1 MKKLKKF
8 LAMMISMVMVLS
20 MATASFATPA
30 QSGNLTITLQGGNK
44 LPDGESHTVRLYK
57 LLNLDSYSG
66 DKYSY
71 SLNEDYKETIKTI
84 LNCSENE
91 IIGKIAA
98 YKDKG
103 EDIKR
108 FAKKFE
114 ENYKGGKCATSNI
127 TAPSDRT
134 TVSQLEPGYYL
145 IVLDNASQINPV
157 ITTVNG
163 DATINLKEEAPSID
177 KKAFDKDGK
186 PATDVQIG
194 DIVTYTIT
202 TTIPKKFTTYKITD
216 TLSKGLNFVNFDGT
230 DITVPGTLKINVK
243 LRDKGQSE
251 GGTDITDTCGI
262 VANVDKNQ
270 EQKEEMTIDLRE
282 YINKK
287 ETQRDHI
294 GKTLVITYKAKVNAE
309 ALVTEKNSAKLEYG
323 NDPDKTITT
332 KPEEVNTPTFPVHI
346 KKTDKANTTSFLSGA
361 EFELYHDNGSGT
373 AATGTAI
380 KVTGNN
386 GVYKIHT
393 DQNAEINETVK
404 TKMVTVS
411 EINVDNFNK
420 NGGYNLVI
428 NGLKAGT
435 YWLRETKA
443 PDGYNKLEK
452 DIKITVTNNKDGSYT
467 ITSNSKVES
476 NIVTIVNT
484 SGAHLPETGGTGTLL
499 LTAVGALL
507 VAVAMIR
514 FMRRKQEN

>member
-8 LAMMISMVMVLS
+8 LAVMISMVMVLS

-108 FAKKFE
+108 FSKKFE
-114 ENYKGGKCATSNI
+114 ENYKGGKCTTANI

-346 KKTDKANTTSFLSGA
+346 KKTDKANKTSFLSGA
-361 EFELYHDNGSGT
+361 EFELYPDNGGQAGT
-373 AATGTAI
+373 TAI
-380 KVTGNN
+380 KVIGSG
-386 GVYKIHT
+386 GVYKINPNQSEEPGNIKLVT
-393 DQNAEINETVK
+393 IDEIK
-404 TKMVTVS
+404 TK
-411 EINVDNFNK
+411 NFDK
-420 NGGYNLVI
+420 TGGYNLVI

-443 PDGYNKLEK
+443 PDGYNLLKN
-452 DIKITVTNNKDGSYT
+452 DIKITVTNNKDGSYEISKDDIKAEKNIIT
-467 ITSNSKVES
+467 IE
-476 NIVTIVNT
+476 NT
-484 SGAHLPETGGTGTLL
+484 SGVHLPETGGTGTLL

>member
-8 LAMMISMVMVLS
+8 LAVMISMVMILS

-114 ENYKGGKCATSNI
+114 ENYKGGKCTTANI

-346 KKTDKANTTSFLSGA
+346 KKTDKANKTSFLSGA
-361 EFELYHDNGSGT
+361 EFELYPDNGGQAGT
-373 AATGTAI
+373 TAI
-380 KVTGNN
+380 KVIGSG
-386 GVYKIHT
+386 GVYKINPNQSEEPGNIKLVT
-393 DQNAEINETVK
+393 IDEIK
-404 TKMVTVS
+404 TK
-411 EINVDNFNK
+411 NFDK
-420 NGGYNLVI
+420 TGGYNLVI

-443 PDGYNKLEK
+443 PDGYNLLKN
-452 DIKITVTNNKDGSYT
+452 DIKITVTNNKDGSYEISKDDIKAEKNIIT
-467 ITSNSKVES
+467 IE
-476 NIVTIVNT
+476 NT
-484 SGAHLPETGGTGTLL
+484 SGVHLPETGGTGTLL

>member
-8 LAMMISMVMVLS
+8 LAVMISMVMVLS

-114 ENYKGGKCATSNI
+114 ENYKGGKCTTANI

-202 TTIPKKFTTYKITD
+202 TTIPKKFTKYTISDTITEG
-216 TLSKGLNFVNFDGT
+216 LSFVNFDESEFKVPGELGIKIT
-230 DITVPGTLKINVK
+230 LKDKPESKDEIDITNT
-243 LRDKGQSE
+243 S
-251 GGTDITDTCGI
+251 GI
-262 VANVDKNQ
+262 KANVAKTSDGKNQ
-270 EQKEEMTIDLRE
+270 DKMTIDLTG
-282 YINKK
+282 YINNEDTQKK
-287 ETQRDHI
+287 YS
-294 GKTLVITYKAKVNAE
+294 GKTLIISYKAKVNEKAE
-309 ALVTEKNSAKLEYG
+309 VKEKNSAILEYG
-323 NDPDKTITT
+323 NKPGETITT

-361 EFELYHDNGSGT
+361 EFELYPDNGGQ
-373 AATGTAI
+373 AGNTAI
-380 KVTGNN
+380 KVIGSD
-386 GVYKIHT
+386 GVYKINPNQSEEPGNIKLVT
-393 DQNAEINETVK
+393 IDEIK
-404 TKMVTVS
+404 TK
-411 EINVDNFNK
+411 NFEK
-420 NGGYNLVI
+420 TGGYNLVI

-467 ITSNSKVES
+467 ITSDSKVES

-484 SGAHLPETGGTGTLL
+484 SGVHLPETGGTGTLL

>member
-114 ENYKGGKCATSNI
+114 ENYKGGKCTTANI

-346 KKTDKANTTSFLSGA
+346 KKTDKANKTSFLSGA
-361 EFELYHDNGSGT
+361 EFELYPDNGGQAGT
-373 AATGTAI
+373 TAI
-380 KVTGNN
+380 KVIGSG
-386 GVYKIHT
+386 GVYKINPNQSEEPGNIKLVT
-393 DQNAEINETVK
+393 IDEIK
-404 TKMVTVS
+404 TK
-411 EINVDNFNK
+411 NFDK
-420 NGGYNLVI
+420 TGGYNLVI

-443 PDGYNKLEK
+443 PDGYNLLKN
-452 DIKITVTNNKDGSYT
+452 DIKITVTNNKDGSYEISKDDIKAEKNIIT
-467 ITSNSKVES
+467 IE
-476 NIVTIVNT
+476 NT
-484 SGAHLPETGGTGTLL
+484 SGVHLPETGGTGTLL

>member
-114 ENYKGGKCATSNI
+114 ENYKGGKCTTANI

-243 LRDKGQSE
+243 LRDKGQLE
-251 GGTDITDTCGI
+251 GGTDITDTCRI
-262 VANVDKNQ
+262 VADVDKNQ
-270 EQKEEMTIDLRE
+270 EQKEKMTIDLKD
-282 YINKK
+282 YINKE
-287 ETQRDHI
+287 ETQRDYI
-294 GKTLVITYKAKVNAE
+294 GKTLIITYKAKVNAE
-309 ALVTEKNSAKLEYG
+309 AQVTEKNSAKLEYG
-323 NDPDKTITT
+323 NNPDKTITT
-332 KPEEVNTPTFPVHI
+332 KPEEVKTPTFPVHI
-346 KKTDKANTTSFLSGA
+346 KKTDKANKTSFLSGA
-361 EFELYHDNGSGT
+361 EFELYPDNGGQAGT
-373 AATGTAI
+373 TAI
-380 KVTGNN
+380 KVIGSG
-386 GVYKIHT
+386 GVYKINPNQSEEPGNIKLVT
-393 DQNAEINETVK
+393 IDEIK
-404 TKMVTVS
+404 TK
-411 EINVDNFNK
+411 NFDK
-420 NGGYNLVI
+420 TGGYNLVI

-443 PDGYNKLEK
+443 PDGYNLLKN
-452 DIKITVTNNKDGSYT
+452 DIKITVTNNKDGSYEISKDDIKAEKNIIT
-467 ITSNSKVES
+467 IE
-476 NIVTIVNT
+476 NT
-484 SGAHLPETGGTGTLL
+484 SGVHLPETGGTGTLL

>member
-57 LLNLDSYSG
+57 LLNLASYSG

-114 ENYKGGKCATSNI
+114 ENYKGGKCTTANI

-243 LRDKGQSE
+243 LRDKGQLE
-251 GGTDITDTCGI
+251 GGTDITGTCGI
-262 VANVDKNQ
+262 VADVAKNQ
-270 EQKEEMTIDLRE
+270 EQKEEMTIDLKD
-282 YINKK
+282 YINKD
-287 ETQRDHI
+287 ETQRDYI
-294 GKTLVITYKAKVNAE
+294 GKTLIITYKAKVNAE
-309 ALVTEKNSAKLEYG
+309 AQVTEKNSAKLEYG
-323 NDPDKTITT
+323 NNPDKTITT
-332 KPEEVNTPTFPVHI
+332 KPEEVKTPTFPVHI
-346 KKTDKANTTSFLSGA
+346 KKTDKANKTSFLSGA
-361 EFELYHDNGSGT
+361 EFELYPDNGGQAGT
-373 AATGTAI
+373 TAI
-380 KVTGNN
+380 KVIGSG
-386 GVYKIHT
+386 GVYKINPNQSEEPGNIKLVT
-393 DQNAEINETVK
+393 IDEIK
-404 TKMVTVS
+404 TK
-411 EINVDNFNK
+411 NFDK
-420 NGGYNLVI
+420 TGGYNLVI

-443 PDGYNKLEK
+443 PDGYNLLKN
-452 DIKITVTNNKDGSYT
+452 DIKITVTNNKDGSYEISKDDIKAEKNIIT
-467 ITSNSKVES
+467 IE
-476 NIVTIVNT
+476 NT
-484 SGAHLPETGGTGTLL
+484 SGVHLPETGGTGTLL

>member
-114 ENYKGGKCATSNI
+114 ENYKGGKCTTSNI

-157 ITTVNG
+157 ITTING
-163 DATINLKEEAPSID
+163 DATIDLKEEAPSID

-202 TTIPKKFTTYKITD
+202 TTIPKKFTKYTISDTITEG
-216 TLSKGLNFVNFDGT
+216 LSFVNFDESEFKVPGELGIKIT
-230 DITVPGTLKINVK
+230 LKDKPESKDEIDITNT
-243 LRDKGQSE
+243 S
-251 GGTDITDTCGI
+251 GI
-262 VANVDKNQ
+262 KANVAKTSDGKNQ
-270 EQKEEMTIDLRE
+270 DKMTIDLTG
-282 YINKK
+282 YINNEDTQKK
-287 ETQRDHI
+287 YS
-294 GKTLVITYKAKVNAE
+294 GKTLIISYKAKVNEKAE
-309 ALVTEKNSAKLEYG
+309 VKEKNSAILEYG
-323 NDPDKTITT
+323 NKPGETITT

-346 KKTDKANTTSFLSGA
+346 KKTDKANRTSFLSGA
-361 EFELYHDNGSGT
+361 EFELYPDNGGQAGT
-373 AATGTAI
+373 TAI
-380 KVTGNN
+380 KVIGSG
-386 GVYKIHT
+386 GVYKINPNQSEEPGNIKLVT
-393 DQNAEINETVK
+393 IDEIK
-404 TKMVTVS
+404 TK
-411 EINVDNFNK
+411 NFDK
-420 NGGYNLVI
+420 TGGYNLVI

-452 DIKITVTNNKDGSYT
+452 DIKITVTNNKDGSYEISKDDIKAEKNIIT
-467 ITSNSKVES
+467 IE
-476 NIVTIVNT
+476 NT

>member
-8 LAMMISMVMVLS
+8 LAVMISMVMVLS

-114 ENYKGGKCATSNI
+114 ENYKGGKCTTANI

-243 LRDKGQSE
+243 LRDKGQLE
-251 GGTDITDTCGI
+251 GGTDITDTCRI
-262 VANVDKNQ
+262 VADVAKNQ
-270 EQKEEMTIDLRE
+270 EQKEKMTIDLKD
-282 YINKK
+282 YINKE
-287 ETQRDHI
+287 ETQRDYI
-294 GKTLVITYKAKVNAE
+294 GKTLIITYKAKVNAE
-309 ALVTEKNSAKLEYG
+309 AQVTEKNSAKLEYG
-323 NDPDKTITT
+323 NNPDKTITT
-332 KPEEVNTPTFPVHI
+332 KPEEVKTPTFPVHI
-346 KKTDKANTTSFLSGA
+346 KKTDKANKTSFLSGA
-361 EFELYHDNGSGT
+361 EFELYPDNGGQAGT
-373 AATGTAI
+373 TAI
-380 KVTGNN
+380 KVIGSG
-386 GVYKIHT
+386 GVYKINPNQSEEPGNIKLVT
-393 DQNAEINETVK
+393 IDEIK
-404 TKMVTVS
+404 TK
-411 EINVDNFNK
+411 NFDK
-420 NGGYNLVI
+420 TGGYNLVI

-443 PDGYNKLEK
+443 PDGYNLLKN
-452 DIKITVTNNKDGSYT
+452 DIKITVTNNKDGSYEISKDDIKAEKNIIT
-467 ITSNSKVES
+467 IE
-476 NIVTIVNT
+476 NT
-484 SGAHLPETGGTGTLL
+484 SGVHLPETGGTGTLL

>member
-8 LAMMISMVMVLS
+8 LAVMISMVMVLS

-44 LPDGESHTVRLYK
+44 LQDGESHTVRLYK

-114 ENYKGGKCATSNI
+114 ENYKGGKCTTANI

-243 LRDKGQSE
+243 LRDKGQLE
-251 GGTDITDTCGI
+251 GGTDITDTCRI
-262 VANVDKNQ
+262 VADVAKNQ
-270 EQKEEMTIDLRE
+270 EQKEKMTIDLKD
-282 YINKK
+282 YINKE
-287 ETQRDHI
+287 ETQRDYI
-294 GKTLVITYKAKVNAE
+294 GKTLIITYKAKVNAE
-309 ALVTEKNSAKLEYG
+309 AQVTEKNSAKLEYG
-323 NDPDKTITT
+323 NNPDKTITT
-332 KPEEVNTPTFPVHI
+332 KPEEVKTPTFPVHI
-346 KKTDKANTTSFLSGA
+346 KKTDKANKTSFLSGA
-361 EFELYHDNGSGT
+361 EFELYPDNGGQAGT
-373 AATGTAI
+373 TAI
-380 KVTGNN
+380 KVIGSG
-386 GVYKIHT
+386 GVYKINPNQSEEPGNIKLVT
-393 DQNAEINETVK
+393 IDEIK
-404 TKMVTVS
+404 TK
-411 EINVDNFNK
+411 NFDK
-420 NGGYNLVI
+420 TGGYNLVI

-443 PDGYNKLEK
+443 PDGYNLLKN
-452 DIKITVTNNKDGSYT
+452 DIKITVTNNKDGSYEISKDDIKAEKNIIT
-467 ITSNSKVES
+467 IE
-476 NIVTIVNT
+476 NT
-484 SGAHLPETGGTGTLL
+484 SGVHLPETGGTGTLL

>member
-114 ENYKGGKCATSNI
+114 ENYKGGKCTTSNI

-243 LRDKGQSE
+243 LRDKGQLE
-251 GGTDITDTCGI
+251 GGTDITDTCRI
-262 VANVDKNQ
+262 VADVAKNQ
-270 EQKEEMTIDLRE
+270 EQKEKMTIDLKD
-282 YINKK
+282 YINKE
-287 ETQRDHI
+287 ETQRDYI
-294 GKTLVITYKAKVNAE
+294 GKTLIITYKAKVNAE
-309 ALVTEKNSAKLEYG
+309 AQVTEKNSAKLEYG
-323 NDPDKTITT
+323 NNPDKTITT
-332 KPEEVNTPTFPVHI
+332 KPEEVKTPTFPVHI
-346 KKTDKANTTSFLSGA
+346 KKTDKANKTSFLSGA
-361 EFELYHDNGSGT
+361 EFELYPDNGGQAGT
-373 AATGTAI
+373 TAI
-380 KVTGNN
+380 KVIGSG
-386 GVYKIHT
+386 GVYKINPNQSEEPGNIKLVT
-393 DQNAEINETVK
+393 IDEIK
-404 TKMVTVS
+404 TK
-411 EINVDNFNK
+411 NFDK
-420 NGGYNLVI
+420 TGGYNLVI

-443 PDGYNKLEK
+443 PDGYNLLKN
-452 DIKITVTNNKDGSYT
+452 DIKITVTNNKDGSYEISKDDIKAEKNIIT
-467 ITSNSKVES
+467 IE
-476 NIVTIVNT
+476 NT
-484 SGAHLPETGGTGTLL
+484 SGVHLPETGGTGTLL

>member
-91 IIGKIAA
+91 IIGKIVA

-114 ENYKGGKCATSNI
+114 ENYKGGKCTTSNI
-127 TAPSDRT
+127 TAPSDKT

-163 DATINLKEEAPSID
+163 NATIDLKEEAPSID

-202 TTIPKKFTTYKITD
+202 TTIPKKFTKYTISDTITEG
-216 TLSKGLNFVNFDGT
+216 LSFVNFDESEFKVPGELGIKIT
-230 DITVPGTLKINVK
+230 LKDNPESKDEIDITNT
-243 LRDKGQSE
+243 S
-251 GGTDITDTCGI
+251 GI
-262 VANVDKNQ
+262 KANVAKTSDGKNQ
-270 EQKEEMTIDLRE
+270 DKMTIDLTG
-282 YINKK
+282 YINNEDTQKK
-287 ETQRDHI
+287 YS
-294 GKTLVITYKAKVNAE
+294 GKTLIISYKAKVNEKAE
-309 ALVTEKNSAKLEYG
+309 VKEKNSAILEYG
-323 NDPDKTITT
+323 NKPGETITT

-361 EFELYHDNGSGT
+361 EFELYPDNGGQ
-373 AATGTAI
+373 AGNTAI
-380 KVTGNN
+380 KVIGSD
-386 GVYKIHT
+386 GVYKINPNQSEEPGNIKLVT
-393 DQNAEINETVK
+393 IDEIK
-404 TKMVTVS
+404 TK
-411 EINVDNFNK
+411 NFEK
-420 NGGYNLVI
+420 TGGYNLVI

-467 ITSNSKVES
+467 ITSDSKVES

>member
-8 LAMMISMVMVLS
+8 LAVMISMVMVLS

-114 ENYKGGKCATSNI
+114 ENYKGGKCTTDNI

-346 KKTDKANTTSFLSGA
+346 KKTDKANKTSFLSGA
-361 EFELYHDNGSGT
+361 EFELYPDNGGQAGT
-373 AATGTAI
+373 TAI
-380 KVTGNN
+380 KVIGSG
-386 GVYKIHT
+386 GVYKINPNQSEEPGNIKLVT
-393 DQNAEINETVK
+393 IDEIK
-404 TKMVTVS
+404 TK
-411 EINVDNFNK
+411 NFDK
-420 NGGYNLVI
+420 TGGYNLVI

-443 PDGYNKLEK
+443 PDGYNLLKN
-452 DIKITVTNNKDGSYT
+452 DIKITVTNNKDGSYEISKDDIKAEKNIIT
-467 ITSNSKVES
+467 IE
-476 NIVTIVNT
+476 NT
-484 SGAHLPETGGTGTLL
+484 SGVHLPETGGTGTLL

>member
-8 LAMMISMVMVLS
+8 LAMIISMVMVLS

-114 ENYKGGKCATSNI
+114 ENYKGGKCTTSNI

-163 DATINLKEEAPSID
+163 DATIDLKEEAPSID

-202 TTIPKKFTTYKITD
+202 TTIPKKFTTYKIID
-216 TLSKGLNFVNFDGT
+216 TLSKGLNFVNFDGNG
-230 DITVPGTLKINVK
+230 ITVPGTLKINVK

-251 GGTDITDTCGI
+251 GGTDITDTCRI
-262 VANVDKNQ
+262 VANVAKNK
-270 EQKEEMTIDLRE
+270 EQKEEMTIDLKA
-282 YINKK
+282 YINEE

-361 EFELYHDNGSGT
+361 EFELYPDNGGQAGT
-373 AATGTAI
+373 TAI
-380 KVTGNN
+380 KVIGSG
-386 GVYKIHT
+386 GVYKINPNQSEEPGNIKLVT
-393 DQNAEINETVK
+393 IGEITAE
-404 TKMVTVS
+404 
-411 EINVDNFNK
+411 NFNK

-467 ITSNSKVES
+467 ITSDSKVKS
-476 NIVTIVNT
+476 NIVTIENT
-484 SGAHLPETGGTGTLL
+484 SGVHLPETGGTGTLL

>member
-8 LAMMISMVMVLS
+8 LAVMISMVMVLS

-114 ENYKGGKCATSNI
+114 ENYKGGKCTTANI

-243 LRDKGQSE
+243 LRDKGQLE
-251 GGTDITDTCGI
+251 GGTDITDTCRI
-262 VANVDKNQ
+262 VADVAKNQ
-270 EQKEEMTIDLRE
+270 EQKEKMTIDLKD
-282 YINKK
+282 YINKE
-287 ETQRDHI
+287 ETQRDYI
-294 GKTLVITYKAKVNAE
+294 GKTLIITYKAKVNAE
-309 ALVTEKNSAKLEYG
+309 AQVTEKNSAKLEYG
-323 NDPDKTITT
+323 NNPDKTITT
-332 KPEEVNTPTFPVHI
+332 KPEEVKTPTFPVHI
-346 KKTDKANTTSFLSGA
+346 KKTDKANKTSFLSGA
-361 EFELYHDNGSGT
+361 EFELYPDNGGQAGT
-373 AATGTAI
+373 TAI
-380 KVTGNN
+380 KVIGSG
-386 GVYKIHT
+386 GVYKINPNQSDEPGNIKLVT
-393 DQNAEINETVK
+393 IDEIK
-404 TKMVTVS
+404 TK
-411 EINVDNFNK
+411 NFDK
-420 NGGYNLVI
+420 TGGYNLVI

-443 PDGYNKLEK
+443 PDGYNLLKN
-452 DIKITVTNNKDGSYT
+452 DIKITVTNNKDGSYEISKDDIKAEKNIIT
-467 ITSNSKVES
+467 IE
-476 NIVTIVNT
+476 NT
-484 SGAHLPETGGTGTLL
+484 SGVHLPETGGTGTLL

>member
-8 LAMMISMVMVLS
+8 LAVMISMVMVLS

-114 ENYKGGKCATSNI
+114 ENYKGGKCTTANI

-346 KKTDKANTTSFLSGA
+346 KKTDKANKTSFLSGA
-361 EFELYHDNGSGT
+361 EFELYPDNGGQAGT
-373 AATGTAI
+373 TAI
-380 KVTGNN
+380 KVIGSG
-386 GVYKIHT
+386 GVYKINPNQSEEPGNIKLVT
-393 DQNAEINETVK
+393 IDEIK
-404 TKMVTVS
+404 TK
-411 EINVDNFNK
+411 NFDK
-420 NGGYNLVI
+420 TGGYNLVI

-443 PDGYNKLEK
+443 PDGYNLLKN
-452 DIKITVTNNKDGSYT
+452 DIKITVTNNKDGSYEISKDDIKAEKNIIT
-467 ITSNSKVES
+467 IE
-476 NIVTIVNT
+476 NT
-484 SGAHLPETGGTGTLL
+484 SGVHLPETGGTGTLL

>member
-8 LAMMISMVMVLS
+8 LAMMISMVMILS

-114 ENYKGGKCATSNI
+114 ENYKGGKCTTANI

-243 LRDKGQSE
+243 LRDKGQLE
-251 GGTDITDTCGI
+251 GGTDITDTCRI
-262 VANVDKNQ
+262 VADVAKNQ
-270 EQKEEMTIDLRE
+270 EQKEKMTIDLKD
-282 YINKK
+282 YINKE
-287 ETQRDHI
+287 ETQRDYI
-294 GKTLVITYKAKVNAE
+294 GKTLIITYKAKVNAE
-309 ALVTEKNSAKLEYG
+309 AQVTEKNSAKLEYG
-323 NDPDKTITT
+323 NNPDKTITT
-332 KPEEVNTPTFPVHI
+332 KPEEVKTPTFPVHI
-346 KKTDKANTTSFLSGA
+346 KKTDKANKTSFLSGA
-361 EFELYHDNGSGT
+361 EFELYPDNGGQAGT
-373 AATGTAI
+373 TAI
-380 KVTGNN
+380 KVIGSG
-386 GVYKIHT
+386 GVYKINPNQSEEPGNIKLVT
-393 DQNAEINETVK
+393 IDEIK
-404 TKMVTVS
+404 TK
-411 EINVDNFNK
+411 NFDK
-420 NGGYNLVI
+420 TGGYNLVI

-443 PDGYNKLEK
+443 PDGYNLLKN
-452 DIKITVTNNKDGSYT
+452 DIKITVTNNKDGSYEISKDDIKAEKNIIT
-467 ITSNSKVES
+467 IE
-476 NIVTIVNT
+476 NT
-484 SGAHLPETGGTGTLL
+484 SGVHLPETGGTGTLL

>member
-8 LAMMISMVMVLS
+8 LAVMISMIMVLS

-114 ENYKGGKCATSNI
+114 ENYKGGKCTTANI

-243 LRDKGQSE
+243 LRDKGQLE
-251 GGTDITDTCGI
+251 GGTDITDTCRI
-262 VANVDKNQ
+262 VADVAKNQ
-270 EQKEEMTIDLRE
+270 EQKEKMTIDLKD
-282 YINKK
+282 YINKE
-287 ETQRDHI
+287 ETQRDYI
-294 GKTLVITYKAKVNAE
+294 GKTLIITYKAKVNAE
-309 ALVTEKNSAKLEYG
+309 AQVTEKNSAKLEYG
-323 NDPDKTITT
+323 NNPDKTITT
-332 KPEEVNTPTFPVHI
+332 KPEEVKTPTFPVHI
-346 KKTDKANTTSFLSGA
+346 KKTDKANKTSFLSGA
-361 EFELYHDNGSGT
+361 EFELYPDNGGQAGT
-373 AATGTAI
+373 TAI
-380 KVTGNN
+380 KVIGSG
-386 GVYKIHT
+386 GVYKINPNQSEEPGNIKLVT
-393 DQNAEINETVK
+393 IDEIK
-404 TKMVTVS
+404 TK
-411 EINVDNFNK
+411 NFDK
-420 NGGYNLVI
+420 TGGYNLVI

-443 PDGYNKLEK
+443 PDGYNLLKN
-452 DIKITVTNNKDGSYT
+452 DIKITVTNNKDGSYEISKDDIKAEKNIIT
-467 ITSNSKVES
+467 IE
-476 NIVTIVNT
+476 NT
-484 SGAHLPETGGTGTLL
+484 SGVHLPETGGTGTLL

>member
-114 ENYKGGKCATSNI
+114 ENYKGGKCTTSNI
-127 TAPSDRT
+127 TAPSDKT

-163 DATINLKEEAPSID
+163 NATIDLKEEAPSID

-202 TTIPKKFTTYKITD
+202 TTIPKKFTKYTISDTITEG
-216 TLSKGLNFVNFDGT
+216 LSFVNFDESEFKVPGELGIKIT
-230 DITVPGTLKINVK
+230 LKDKPESKDEIDITNT
-243 LRDKGQSE
+243 S
-251 GGTDITDTCGI
+251 GI
-262 VANVDKNQ
+262 KANVAKTSDGKNQ
-270 EQKEEMTIDLRE
+270 DKMTIDLTG
-282 YINKK
+282 YINNEDTQKK
-287 ETQRDHI
+287 YS
-294 GKTLVITYKAKVNAE
+294 GKTLIISYKAKVNEKAE
-309 ALVTEKNSAKLEYG
+309 VKEKNSAILEYG
-323 NDPDKTITT
+323 NKPGETITT

-361 EFELYHDNGSGT
+361 EFELYPDNGGQ
-373 AATGTAI
+373 AGNTAI
-380 KVTGNN
+380 KVIGSD
-386 GVYKIHT
+386 GVYKINPNQSEEPGNIKLVT
-393 DQNAEINETVK
+393 IDEIK
-404 TKMVTVS
+404 TK
-411 EINVDNFNK
+411 NFEK
-420 NGGYNLVI
+420 TGGYNLVI

-467 ITSNSKVES
+467 ITSDSKVES

>member
-8 LAMMISMVMVLS
+8 LAVMISMVMILS

-114 ENYKGGKCATSNI
+114 ENYKGGKCTTANI
-127 TAPSDRT
+127 IAPSDRT

-346 KKTDKANTTSFLSGA
+346 KKTDKANKTSFLSGA
-361 EFELYHDNGSGT
+361 EFELYPDNGGQAGT
-373 AATGTAI
+373 TAI
-380 KVTGNN
+380 KVIGSG
-386 GVYKIHT
+386 GVYKINPNQSEEPGNIKLVT
-393 DQNAEINETVK
+393 IDEIK
-404 TKMVTVS
+404 TK
-411 EINVDNFNK
+411 NFDK
-420 NGGYNLVI
+420 TGGYNLVI

-443 PDGYNKLEK
+443 PDGYNLLKN
-452 DIKITVTNNKDGSYT
+452 DIKITVTNNKDGSYEISKDDIKAEKNIIT
-467 ITSNSKVES
+467 IE
-476 NIVTIVNT
+476 NT
-484 SGAHLPETGGTGTLL
+484 SGVHLPETGGTGTLL